1 MDFLIRANDL
11 SKMIGGKTLFEGAT
25 FDVSRN
31 DCIGLIGANG
41 SGKTTLFKVI
51 LGREHISL
59 GDLWLKEDIRIRY
72 LEQVAVNNRNI
83 TVGEYFSRITS
94 TNEGI
99 DRIKEYERK
108 LSDPETY
115 SSGKYE
121 EIMNEY
127 EKLQTDVDWTMGD
140 SRLET
145 GLEILKEIGL
155 GELSPGAR
163 LNNLSG
169 GELQKLVLAGVFSF
183 PKGCDLLLLDEPT
196 NHLDIETIEWLE
208 KKIAD
213 FPGAVIIVSHD
224 RYLLD
229 NLVDRMFEIEGG
241 GIEVYNTTYEEYEEI
256 KGFKQHIKQQEFKR
270 SRIELKRQQ
279 RSIEKMSRR
288 CKYDRQITSKLKQ
301 LEKVKRVENPIIKS
315 YLLRFQFES
324 VFKSSVNV
332 ADSRGVT
339 KRFGDRIILDD
350 ARFEVSAGQRVG
362 LIGPNGSGKTT
373 FLKMLIGKERTDRGK
388 IHLSK
393 NVKWRYFDQGHLS
406 LQPGNTLIEEVVRGK
421 EGLREN
427 DAKALLGQFNF
438 NRDEINRKVKF
449 ASGGERA
456 RLALLR
462 LLLKPCNLL
471 ILDEP
476 TNHMD
481 ILSKK
486 AIEGAINSF
495 DGTVIVVSHDRNF
508 LDNVCNMIFL
518 ISEGEIHSYNGN
530 YSSFRGQ
537 HMRRYRNVSGVE
549 PKKYLVRKT
558 FTEWTTRVKYKR
570 GDKIVVDEDNENI
583 FRSALE
589 NGWLRELNK

>member
-11 SKMIGGKTLFEGAT
+11 SKMIGGKTLFESAT
-25 FDVSRN
+25 FDVFSN

-41 SGKTTLFKVI
+41 SGKTTLFKII
-51 LGREHISL
+51 LAREHISL
-59 GDLWLKEDIRIRY
+59 GDLWLKEDIQIRY
-72 LEQVAVNNRNI
+72 LEQVAVNYQNI

-121 EIMNEY
+121 EIMSEY
-127 EKLQTDVDWTMGD
+127 EKLQTNMDWTMGD

-145 GLEILKEIGL
+145 GLEILKEIGMD
-155 GELSPGAR
+155 ELSPGAR

-169 GELQKLVLAGVFSF
+169 GELQKLALAGVFSS

-224 RYLLD
+224 RYLLG

-241 GIEVYNTTYEEYEEI
+241 GIEVYNTTYEEYEEM
-256 KGFKQHIKQQEFKR
+256 KGLKQHIKQQEYRR
-270 SRIELKRQQ
+270 SRIELKRQK
-279 RSIEKMSRR
+279 RSIDKMSRR

-301 LEKVKRVENPIIKS
+301 LEKVKRVENPVIKS

-332 ADSRGVT
+332 ADSRGIT

-373 FLKMLIGKERTDRGK
+373 FLKMLIGEEKTDGGK

-406 LQPGNTLIEEVVRGK
+406 LEPGNTLIEEVVRGK

-438 NRDEINRKVKF
+438 KRDDINRKVKF

-495 DGTVIVVSHDRNF
+495 GGTVIVVSHDRNF

-518 ISEGEIHSYNGN
+518 ISEGEIHSYKGN

-537 HMRRYRNVSGVE
+537 HLRRYRNVSGVE

-570 GDKIVVDEDNENI
+570 GEKIVIHEDNEKL

-589 NGWLRELNK
+589 NGWLRELKQ

>member
-1 MDFLIRANDL
+1 MFFYDPWPKYYTRETYCPLMDFLIRANDL
-11 SKMIGGKTLFEGAT
+11 SKMIGGKTLFESAT
-25 FDVSRN
+25 FDVFSN

-41 SGKTTLFKVI
+41 SGKTTLFKII
-51 LGREHISL
+51 LAREHISL
-59 GDLWLKEDIRIRY
+59 GDLWLKEDIQIRY
-72 LEQVAVNNRNI
+72 LEQVAVNYQNI

-121 EIMNEY
+121 EIMSEY
-127 EKLQTDVDWTMGD
+127 EKLQTNMDWTMGD

-145 GLEILKEIGL
+145 GLEILKEIGMD
-155 GELSPGAR
+155 ELSPGAR

-169 GELQKLVLAGVFSF
+169 GELQKLALAGVFSS

-224 RYLLD
+224 RYLLG

-241 GIEVYNTTYEEYEEI
+241 GIEVYNTTYEEYEEM
-256 KGFKQHIKQQEFKR
+256 KGLKQHIKQQEYRR
-270 SRIELKRQQ
+270 SRIELKRQK
-279 RSIEKMSRR
+279 RSIDKMSRR

-301 LEKVKRVENPIIKS
+301 LEKVKRVENPVIKS

-332 ADSRGVT
+332 ADSRGIT

-373 FLKMLIGKERTDRGK
+373 FLKMLIGEEKTDGGK

-406 LQPGNTLIEEVVRGK
+406 LEPGNTLIEEVVRGK

-438 NRDEINRKVKF
+438 KRDDINRKVKF

-462 LLLKPCNLL
+462 LLLKPYNLL

-495 DGTVIVVSHDRNF
+495 GGTVIVVSHDRNF

-518 ISEGEIHSYNGN
+518 ISEGEIHSYKGN
-530 YSSFRGQ
+530 
-537 HMRRYRNVSGVE
+537 
-549 PKKYLVRKT
+549 
-558 FTEWTTRVKYKR
+558 
-570 GDKIVVDEDNENI
+570 
-583 FRSALE
+583 
-589 NGWLRELNK
+589 

>member
-1 MDFLIRANDL
+1 MDFLLRANDL
-11 SKMIGGKTLFEGAT
+11 SKMIGGKILFENAT
-25 FDVSRN
+25 FDVLKN

-41 SGKTTLFKVI
+41 SGKTTLFKII
-51 LGREHISL
+51 LGREHITL

-72 LEQVAVNNRNI
+72 LEQVALNHRNM
-83 TVGEYFSRITS
+83 TVSEYFRTTITDD
-94 TNEGI
+94 GH
-99 DRIKEYERK
+99 DRIKEYENK

-115 SSGKYE
+115 HSGEYE
-121 EIMNEY
+121 EILKEY
-127 EKLQTDVDWTMGD
+127 EKLQAGIDWTMGD
-140 SRLET
+140 SRQEA
-145 GLEILKEIGL
+145 GLELLKEIGL
-155 GELSPGAR
+155 GELSPSSTMD
-163 LNNLSG
+163 NFSG
-169 GELQKLVLAGVFSF
+169 GELQKMALAGVFSSL
-183 PKGCDLLLLDEPT
+183 KGCDLLLLDEPT
-196 NHLDIETIEWLE
+196 NHLDIESIEWLE

-213 FPGAVIIVSHD
+213 FPGAVIIISHD

-229 NLVDRMFEIEGG
+229 NLVDRIFEIEDD
-241 GIEVYNTTYEEYEEI
+241 GIELYHATYEEYEEM
-256 KGFKQHIKQQEFKR
+256 KGIRQHIKQQEFKR
-270 SRIELKRQQ
+270 SRIDLKRQKK
-279 RSIEKMSRR
+279 SIEKMSRR
-288 CKYDRQITSKLKQ
+288 CKYDRQITSKLKR

-332 ADSRGVT
+332 ADSRGIT

-350 ARFEVSAGQRVG
+350 ARFEVSAGERVG

-373 FLKMLIGKERTDRGK
+373 FLKMLIGEERTDEGK
-388 IHLSK
+388 IHLSR

-406 LQPGNTLIEEVVRGK
+406 LEPENTLIEEVVRGK

-438 NRDEINRKVKF
+438 KRDEINRKVKF

-518 ISEGEIHSYNGN
+518 ISDGEIHSYKGN

-537 HMRRYRNVSGVE
+537 HLRRYRTVSGME
-549 PKKYLVRKT
+549 PKKYLVKKT

-570 GDKIVVDEDNENI
+570 GEKIVVDEDNEKL
-583 FRSALE
+583 FRSAME
-589 NGWLRELNK
+589 NGWLRELKK